1 MNNLETTKM
10 QTPIEI
16 ALGVDEDGMT
26 TARKLYAFLEL
37 AQGQFSRW
45 AKSNIV
51 DNEFATE
58 NEDYWGFDINVE
70 GNKTQDYKLTA
81 HFAKKLSMKGNG
93 AKAEEARDYFTTLEE
108 RVKQKV
114 IDLNQLSPELQMF
127 QKIFNSVAEQQLEQK
142 RQAEQLNHVEQR
154 VESIREVVALD
165 TTSWRDDTGNILRK
179 ISMELGGG
187 QAYSQV
193 RAESYELLSKRMG
206 VNLKQRLT
214 NKRRRMADEGICKST
229 RDKLSYVDIIAEDK
243 KLIEGYTAIVKEM
256 AIRYGVGKDQQ
267 EVFMDRQNIALRK
280 TLDQIGVKHSLKG
293 YGYIISA
300 VEKCLENR
308 SKLINVIKGFYTEI
322 AEENGDTVWRVERSI
337 RHAIEVTWTNG
348 NTNAINKIFGY
359 TVSVEKGK
367 PTNSEFIALITDF
380 VSLYGDEIANGS
392 YKW

>member
-1 MNNLETTKM
+1 MNELETTKM

-16 ALGVDEDGMT
+16 ALGVDENGMT
-26 TARKLYAFLEL
+26 TAKKLYEFLEL
-37 AQGQFSRW
+37 DSRNYSRW
-45 AKSNIV
+45 CKSNITE
-51 DNEFATE
+51 NEFAEE
-58 NEDYWGFDINVE
+58 NVDYWAFVINE
-70 GNKTQDYKLTA
+70 EWGGRTTTDYKLTA

-93 AKAEEARDYFTTLEE
+93 TKAEEARDYFTTLEE

-114 IDLNQLSPELQMF
+114 VDLNQLSPELQMF

-142 RQAEQLNHVEQR
+142 RQAEQINHVEQR
-154 VESIREVVALD
+154 VENIREVVALD

-256 AIRYGVGKDQQ
+256 AIRYGVGKD
-267 EVFMDRQNIALRK
+267 
-280 TLDQIGVKHSLKG
+280 
-293 YGYIISA
+293 
-300 VEKCLENR
+300 
-308 SKLINVIKGFYTEI
+308 
-322 AEENGDTVWRVERSI
+322 
-337 RHAIEVTWTNG
+337 
-348 NTNAINKIFGY
+348 
-359 TVSVEKGK
+359 
-367 PTNSEFIALITDF
+367 
-380 VSLYGDEIANGS
+380 
-392 YKW
+392 

>member
-1 MNNLETTKM
+1 MNELETSKM

-16 ALGVDEDGMT
+16 ALGIDENGMT
-26 TARKLYAFLEL
+26 TARKLYEFLEL
-37 AQGQFSRW
+37 DSRNYSRW
-45 AKSNIV
+45 CKSNIV
-51 DNEFATE
+51 ENEFAEE
-58 NEDYWGFDINVE
+58 NVDYWAFVIDEERNF
-70 GNKTQDYKLTA
+70 NPNPTTDYKLTA

-93 AKAEEARDYFTTLEE
+93 AKAEEARNYFTTLEE

-243 KLIEGYTAIVKEM
+243 KLVEGYMAIVKEM
-256 AIRYGVGKDQQ
+256 AIKYGVGK
-267 EVFMDRQNIALRK
+267 K
-280 TLDQIGVKHSLKG
+280 
-293 YGYIISA
+293 
-300 VEKCLENR
+300 
-308 SKLINVIKGFYTEI
+308 
-322 AEENGDTVWRVERSI
+322 
-337 RHAIEVTWTNG
+337 
-348 NTNAINKIFGY
+348 
-359 TVSVEKGK
+359 
-367 PTNSEFIALITDF
+367 
-380 VSLYGDEIANGS
+380 
-392 YKW
+392 

>member
-1 MNNLETTKM
+1 MNELLELSKM

-16 ALGVDEDGMT
+16 ALGVDENGMT

-37 AQGQFSRW
+37 NP
-45 AKSNIV
+45 SNYSKWCKTNITG
-51 DNEFATE
+51 NEFATE
-58 NEDYWGFDINVE
+58 NEDYFHSSSSTSE
-70 GNKTQDYKLTA
+70 RSRGNFAEDYKLTA

-256 AIRYGVGKDQQ
+256 AIKYGIGREQELQRLLDKEKHHYGKY
-267 EVFMDRQNIALRK
+267 E
-280 TLDQIGVKHSLKG
+280 
-293 YGYIISA
+293 
-300 VEKCLENR
+300 
-308 SKLINVIKGFYTEI
+308 
-322 AEENGDTVWRVERSI
+322 
-337 RHAIEVTWTNG
+337 
-348 NTNAINKIFGY
+348 
-359 TVSVEKGK
+359 
-367 PTNSEFIALITDF
+367 
-380 VSLYGDEIANGS
+380 
-392 YKW
+392 

>member
-1 MNNLETTKM
+1 MEKTEELKQAKM

-16 ALGVDEDGMT
+16 ALGIDENGMT
-26 TARKLYAFLEL
+26 TAKKLYEFLEL
-37 AQGQFSRW
+37 DSRNYSRW
-45 AKSNIV
+45 CKNNITE
-51 DNEFATE
+51 NEFAEE
-58 NEDYWGFDINVE
+58 NVDYWSFVIDEERNF
-70 GNKTQDYKLTA
+70 NPNPTTDYKLTA

-187 QAYSQV
+187 QACSQV

-256 AIRYGVGKDQQ
+256 AIRYGVGKD
-267 EVFMDRQNIALRK
+267 
-280 TLDQIGVKHSLKG
+280 
-293 YGYIISA
+293 
-300 VEKCLENR
+300 
-308 SKLINVIKGFYTEI
+308 
-322 AEENGDTVWRVERSI
+322 
-337 RHAIEVTWTNG
+337 
-348 NTNAINKIFGY
+348 
-359 TVSVEKGK
+359 
-367 PTNSEFIALITDF
+367 
-380 VSLYGDEIANGS
+380 
-392 YKW
+392 

>member
-70 GNKTQDYKLTA
+70 GNKTQDYKLTS

-243 KLIEGYTAIVKEM
+243 KLIE
-256 AIRYGVGKDQQ
+256 
-267 EVFMDRQNIALRK
+267 
-280 TLDQIGVKHSLKG
+280 
-293 YGYIISA
+293 
-300 VEKCLENR
+300 
-308 SKLINVIKGFYTEI
+308 
-322 AEENGDTVWRVERSI
+322 
-337 RHAIEVTWTNG
+337 
-348 NTNAINKIFGY
+348 
-359 TVSVEKGK
+359 
-367 PTNSEFIALITDF
+367 
-380 VSLYGDEIANGS
+380 
-392 YKW
+392 

>member
-1 MNNLETTKM
+1 MLRQKERKRFDCLWERRRIERIRDNQNADT
-10 QTPIEI
+10 IEI
-16 ALGVDEDGMT
+16 ALGVDENGMT
-26 TARKLYAFLEL
+26 TARKLYEFLEL
-37 AQGQFSRW
+37 DSRNYSRW
-45 AKSNIV
+45 CKSNIV
-51 DNEFATE
+51 ENEFAEE
-58 NEDYWGFDINVE
+58 NVDYWAFVIDEERNF
-70 GNKTQDYKLTA
+70 NPNPTTDYKLTA

-93 AKAEEARDYFTTLEE
+93 AKAEEARNYFTTLEE

-243 KLIEGYTAIVKEM
+243 KLVEGYMAIVKEM
-256 AIRYGVGKDQQ
+256 AIKYGVGK
-267 EVFMDRQNIALRK
+267 E
-280 TLDQIGVKHSLKG
+280 
-293 YGYIISA
+293 
-300 VEKCLENR
+300 
-308 SKLINVIKGFYTEI
+308 
-322 AEENGDTVWRVERSI
+322 
-337 RHAIEVTWTNG
+337 
-348 NTNAINKIFGY
+348 
-359 TVSVEKGK
+359 
-367 PTNSEFIALITDF
+367 
-380 VSLYGDEIANGS
+380 
-392 YKW
+392 